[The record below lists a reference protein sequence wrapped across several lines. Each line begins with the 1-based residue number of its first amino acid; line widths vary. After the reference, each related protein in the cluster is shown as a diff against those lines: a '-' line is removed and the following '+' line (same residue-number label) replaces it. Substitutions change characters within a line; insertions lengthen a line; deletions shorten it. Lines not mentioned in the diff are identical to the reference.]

1 MRGIL
6 KRHEVSDFSFQ
17 ITIEKLVWKMIK
29 ASYIRSHYLHTEQE
43 ELAFRIF
50 CIFNRFCETDTVP
63 MTLSPQGQYLI
74 YSWLSI
80 AEPEKQ
86 FTASFGNVLANI
98 TRRKDPYLIV
108 ATKKYYDEYVR
119 DILIEDRLTYKTKR
133 VIVKNGSNHP
143 KIGIIA

>member
-1 MRGIL
+1 
-6 KRHEVSDFSFQ
+6 
-17 ITIEKLVWKMIK
+17 
-29 ASYIRSHYLHTEQE
+29 
-43 ELAFRIF
+43 
-50 CIFNRFCETDTVP
+50 
-63 MTLSPQGQYLI
+63 MTLSSQGQYLI

-80 AEPEKQ
+80 AEPERQ

-143 KIGIIA
+143 KIGIIAYIYNKRNIVVNKCLYEVYFLCLITHCYYTLKNFR